1 MSLFESVIKCSDEE
15 LDNIITSS
23 LQEKKI
29 VIK

>member
-15 LDNIITSS
+15 SDNIITSS
-23 LQEKKI
+23 LQEKTI